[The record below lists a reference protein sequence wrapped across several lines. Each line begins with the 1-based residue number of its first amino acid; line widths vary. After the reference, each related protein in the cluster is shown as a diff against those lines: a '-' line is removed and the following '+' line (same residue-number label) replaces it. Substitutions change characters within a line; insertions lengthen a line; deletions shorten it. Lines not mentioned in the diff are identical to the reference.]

1 MSLVLYS
8 HPFASFC
15 QKVLIALYEN
25 GTPFEQRVIDLAN
38 ESERLT
44 LAALWPVAKFPV
56 LRDEARNITLP
67 ESSIVIEYLSQHYPG
82 PVELLPTEPERALET
97 RLWDRFFDLYVG
109 DPMQRIVG
117 DRLRP
122 AEQRDAL
129 GVQRARES
137 LRLAYEMIDT
147 RLAGRTWA
155 LGDAFTL
162 ADCSASAS
170 LMYANVVEPIAEGF
184 PHARDYLTR
193 LCERPAYARVLRE
206 AEPYWV
212 NFPRAS

>member
-25 GTPFEQRVIDLAN
+25 DTPFEQRVIDLAN
-38 ESERLT
+38 ETERAT

-56 LRDEARNITLP
+56 LRDEARDQTLP
-67 ESSIVIEYLSQHYPG
+67 ESSIVIEYLEQHYPG
-82 PVELLPTEPERALET
+82 ALRLLPSEPERALEA

-122 AEQRDAL
+122 DEQRDPL

-137 LRLAYEMIDT
+137 LRQAYAMIDA
-147 RLAGRTWA
+147 RIANRTWS
-155 LGDAFTL
+155 LGEDFTL
-162 ADCSASAS
+162 ADCSASPS
-170 LMYANVVEPIAEGF
+170 LMYANIVEPIADTL
-184 PHARDYLTR
+184 PHARAYLTR

-212 NFPRAS
+212 NFPKA